1 MRRTGH
7 WARASLG
14 RLGWLVIRAFHAS
27 LLIGADLYLAGPSVE
42 SMRHGGADGR
52 HLIPENNRH
61 SRCDDDSSCNHG
73 DGYRILHPANMR
85 MRGTQASRIPCHNQ
99 TDPTT
104 GGPRCG
110 ALAGPLSRRASHRP
124 EDCSAQA
131 GNPLATWR
139 TIAIISCTISPR
151 APPVAPLSRYSTRR
165 GSLLWRHLGPQTPNR
180 PDLTLTLPR
189 VFCAIA
195 D

>member
-1 MRRTGH
+1 MSARKSHAHQRPPETQESAMRRTGH

-85 MRGTQASRIPCHNQ
+85 LRGTQASRIPCHNQ

-110 ALAGPLSRRASHRP
+110 ALAGPLSRGRAAALLR
-124 EDCSAQA
+124 
-131 GNPLATWR
+131 LAAVR
-139 TIAIISCTISPR
+139 ESLVSCCCVGLGP
-151 APPVAPLSRYSTRR
+151 RYSTH
-165 GSLLWRHLGPQTPNR
+165 GWES
-180 PDLTLTLPR
+180 
-189 VFCAIA
+189 
-195 D
+195 